1 MAFLYVLGQTM
12 TLVPPHLA
20 TCNKATCSGPFTSTD
35 QANEVLVAVLPRLA
49 RRAKFDRSYDN
60 GRSREGINQRGSK
73 ARISREKHPN
83 ATQRPIASIYAAWR
97 PPSCGPLP
105 LGLPCIHALH
115 ILRLAELLNF
125 ALVVDTPSGE
135 EMNLSEPGSRV
146 IFVWLSKF

>member
-60 GRSREGINQRGSK
+60 SSLRERINQRGSQV
-73 ARISREKHPN
+73 RISRGKHLN
-83 ATQRPIASIYAAWR
+83 ATQRPIANIYATMETSFVR
-97 PPSCGPLP
+97 TSTTRIPLYP
-105 LGLPCIHALH
+105 
-115 ILRLAELLNF
+115 RF
-125 ALVVDTPSGE
+125 AYSA
-135 EMNLSEPGSRV
+135 PGRAS
-146 IFVWLSKF
+146 